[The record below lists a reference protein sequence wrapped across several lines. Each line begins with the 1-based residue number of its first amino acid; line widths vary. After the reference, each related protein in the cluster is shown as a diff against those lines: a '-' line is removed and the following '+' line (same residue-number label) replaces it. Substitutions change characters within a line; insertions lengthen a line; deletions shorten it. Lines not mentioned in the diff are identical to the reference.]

1 MERQQDEQ
9 TLTELPS
16 SIITMM
22 TTEHYNLQSGRSMT
36 VSDINGRTALFIG
49 AVSSALIALAFI
61 GNISHL
67 GTAFF
72 VFSLVLFPSLV
83 FMGLV
88 SFERVL
94 QSEIEDIIYA
104 RGMNRIRHFY
114 LEHAPQMQPYFVLS
128 AHDDQGVPFNLGVHR
143 SWWQIFLTTS
153 GMITVINSVL
163 VGGFVGLLLSA
174 LFSWPLLVCTSAGVL
189 TFLLSLGIHLR
200 YYWAQVKRKE
210 RDLPVH
216 FPSQAL
222 SE

>member
-9 TLTELPS
+9 LPTELPS

-114 LEHAPQMQPYFVLS
+114 LEHAPQMHPYFVLS
-128 AHDDQGVPFNLGVHR
+128 AHDDQGVPYNLGVHR

-174 LFSWPLLVCTSAGVL
+174 LFSWPLLVCTSAGVVA
-189 TFLLSLGIHLR
+189 FLLSIVLHQR
-200 YYWAQVKRKE
+200 YQWRQWKRLQRE
-210 RDLPVH
+210 LPTQ
-216 FPSQAL
+216 FPSQPQR
-222 SE
+222 E